1 MMQGIVYPAF
11 AEQIAEYLA
20 AALYFTSDLAMPAV
34 EKKAL
39 IAAFCGNTDLCRI
52 TEDLVFTDPYMV
64 CDRNRWTSPQLDQAA
79 ASIRDDAELKR
90 AVSALKLKFLARP
103 QALLHGDLHTGSIMV
118 TEQDTKV
125 IDPEFAFV
133 GPMGFDVGKLLGEL
147 LLSFFSQRGHETSL
161 GQRDAYR
168 GWILAVTEQVWTR
181 FACRFVELWDA
192 HPTGDAY
199 PRALFAGPDGT
210 ASLRIAQAA
219 FMRRLFED
227 ALGFAGAAM
236 IRRTLGL
243 AHNVDMETIAD
254 PDLRAACER
263 RNLELARDL
272 LVHAADIPTSPR
284 SPPGPQSSSGSD
296 LRRLVPGNGL
306 PHFVVEQRDTQA
318 VGRGEALQPVPAA
331 VHQPAGTG
339 EIAFDQRLLDRTL
352 ALRQERREEATG
364 EAGLE
369 GPLRLPAQAIAQAQ
383 RLPVMQ
389 VVGPAGQ
396 LHEAT
401 AAEVGAVGRAFVAQV
416 APVIVE
422 IEGMAVRRAVE
433 ARRPF
438 RLGQE
443 SFALGPDGRQ
453 RHQQHRLVGQPCGTQ
468 AGEHGRQMLPDR
480 RQGVNG
486 NSSATNSAS
495 IRPLRSAAP
504 ASLGLP
510 SRAQVSGPTTPSA
523 SSSCARWKPSKAA
536 SVPGPKRPS
545 MRPGGKP
552 ASVRRFCK
560 SSTSAPWAPRRRT
573 GNILDR
579 PSLLR

>member
-1 MMQGIVYPAF
+1 MRAALPLAEIGVVACSTPDGYRALDDKTVAAYLAGLPEIGRRLGGAPNAWRVSEVGDGNLNLVFMVEGPDGDLCVKQALPYVRLVGDSWPLDLRRAWFEHRAASTQARHTHGRIPQLLHYDEQLYLIVMERCHPHVIMRRGMMQGIVYPAF

-64 CDRNRWTSPQLDQAA
+64 CDRNRWTSPQLDQQA

-90 AVSALKLKFLARP
+90 AVSALKLKFLGEA

-199 PRALFAGPDGT
+199 PRALFAGPDGS

-272 LVHAADIPTSPR
+272 IVHAADYVDI
-284 SPPGPQSSSGSD
+284 
-296 LRRLVPGNGL
+296 
-306 PHFVVEQRDTQA
+306 
-318 VGRGEALQPVPAA
+318 AA
-331 VHQPAGTG
+331 VTAR
-339 EIAFDQRLLDRTL
+339 AAKL
-352 ALRQERREEATG
+352 ER
-364 EAGLE
+364 
-369 GPLRLPAQAIAQAQ
+369 
-383 RLPVMQ
+383 
-389 VVGPAGQ
+389 
-396 LHEAT
+396 
-401 AAEVGAVGRAFVAQV
+401 
-416 APVIVE
+416 
-422 IEGMAVRRAVE
+422 VR
-433 ARRPF
+433 P
-438 RLGQE
+438 
-443 SFALGPDGRQ
+443 
-453 RHQQHRLVGQPCGTQ
+453 
-468 AGEHGRQMLPDR
+468 
-480 RQGVNG
+480 
-486 NSSATNSAS
+486 
-495 IRPLRSAAP
+495 
-504 ASLGLP
+504 
-510 SRAQVSGPTTPSA
+510 
-523 SSSCARWKPSKAA
+523 
-536 SVPGPKRPS
+536 
-545 MRPGGKP
+545 
-552 ASVRRFCK
+552 
-560 SSTSAPWAPRRRT
+560 
-573 GNILDR
+573 
-579 PSLLR
+579 